1 MFSSELAEIEPTWMT
16 ADTKSP
22 LEHVKDVVNQLK
34 EMHHYAKNNTER
46 LTAQWLMFDG
56 ELKNLNQADRIEALM
71 TRQGELHDALVEDI
85 AALEVLVVELSPK
98 EEDATVPTQ
107 S

>member
-1 MFSSELAEIEPTWMT
+1 MT
-16 ADTKSP
+16 ADTKTP

-34 EMHHYAKNNTER
+34 EMHHYAKNNVER

-56 ELKNLNQADRIEALM
+56 ELKKLKQTERIEALM
-71 TRQGELHDALVEDI
+71 TKQGEFYEALEKDI
-85 AALEVLVVELSPK
+85 AELEELVVELTPK
-98 EEDATVPTQ
+98 EEAPE